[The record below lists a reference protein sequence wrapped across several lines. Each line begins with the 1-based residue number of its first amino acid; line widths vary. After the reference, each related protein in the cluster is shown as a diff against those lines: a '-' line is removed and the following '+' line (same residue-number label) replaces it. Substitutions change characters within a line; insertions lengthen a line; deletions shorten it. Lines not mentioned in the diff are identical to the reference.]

1 MYINIPLIVHW
12 QAQGET
18 MKRPILDGNI
28 EAMIQ
33 KHANELYRGN
43 FSLAVQQL
51 CELGL
56 AQYKINVAKYRVGK
70 K

>member
-1 MYINIPLIVHW
+1 
-12 QAQGET
+12 

-28 EAMIQ
+28 ELLIQ
-33 KHANELYRGN
+33 KHANEFYRGN

-56 AQYKINVAKYRVGK
+56 AQYKINVAKAKGDK